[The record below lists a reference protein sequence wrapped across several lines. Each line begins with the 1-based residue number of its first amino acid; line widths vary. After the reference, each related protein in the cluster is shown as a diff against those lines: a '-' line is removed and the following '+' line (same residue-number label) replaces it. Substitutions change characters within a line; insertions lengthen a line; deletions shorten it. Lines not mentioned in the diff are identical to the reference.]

1 MRNGNNSFSIKT
13 GLFKWKPDYIG
24 AAIHFEAASRGF
36 EISGNTDGAIR
47 AYNRLAEA
55 NDKMNE

>member
-1 MRNGNNSFSIKT
+1 
-13 GLFKWKPDYIG
+13 LFKWKPDYVS
-24 AAIHFEAASRGF
+24 AAIHFEAAARGF
-36 EISGNTDGAIR
+36 EISGNSDGAIR